1 MLEALKQYF
10 YNHYEDNGEPY
21 ASCTSYDDVSEYFK
35 KNPNAIVQDL
45 IYDLGLHTLAKAV
58 VTESMERLEK
68 FSKITKEKE

>member
-21 ASCTSYDDVSEYFK
+21 ASCTSYDDVSKYFK
-35 KNPNAIVQDL
+35 ENSDANIQDL
-45 IYDLGLHTLAKAV
+45 IYDLGLHILAKAI

-68 FSKITKEKE
+68 FAEITKEKE